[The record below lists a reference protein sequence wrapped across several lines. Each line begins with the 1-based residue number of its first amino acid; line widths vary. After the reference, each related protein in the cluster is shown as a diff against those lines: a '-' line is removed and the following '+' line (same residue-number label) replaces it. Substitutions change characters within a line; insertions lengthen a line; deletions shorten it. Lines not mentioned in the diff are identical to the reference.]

1 MPPCLNKSA
10 KGQCDNTCDT
20 ARTQCREACKSKTK
34 GAEKRACKL
43 GCKAA
48 RNDCK
53 ASCVACPFSPYLPL
67 SDPLGSGFPGSRREL
82 VQKPTAVQVEG
93 ALTATPEAEHVDST
107 VTLFG
112 GAAAAV
118 ALLAFLA
125 FVSRSSTRAYVR
137 AVVGKAFG
145 STGSSKST
153 AAILTPPSTASTC
166 SKPSEEVHL

>member
-1 MPPCLNKSA
+1 MPPCLDESA
-10 KGQCDNTCDT
+10 KGQCDDTCDT
-20 ARTQCREACKSKTK
+20 ARTQCMEACKSKPK

-53 ASCVACPFSPYLPL
+53 ASCVACPFSPSLPL
-67 SDPLGSGFPGSRREL
+67 SDPPGSGFPGTRREL

-125 FVSRSSTRAYVR
+125 FVSR
-137 AVVGKAFG
+137 
-145 STGSSKST
+145 
-153 AAILTPPSTASTC
+153 
-166 SKPSEEVHL
+166 

>member
-125 FVSRSSTRAYVR
+125 FVSR
-137 AVVGKAFG
+137 
-145 STGSSKST
+145 
-153 AAILTPPSTASTC
+153 
-166 SKPSEEVHL
+166 